1 MSLQDAYRR
10 FLADPKSAALAPDV
24 SLLYVTTTTRFDQ
37 ADAVRTH
44 LSQQQK
50 VVEKKSDEVISAIE
64 APGSLCLDVETT
76 LEFLT
81 GGGAYL
87 PSMDDN
93 FLADRVATFPT
104 VRCLSIRDAFL
115 PCTNRIQVHVVRF
128 NAHNQIQQVKLYW
141 DQGSLLKQIEVI
153 GSRGRNWP
161 IRDAKEQTRF
171 IKSGILSAPTDN
183 APAPAPFLPANAD
196 KPADENERPSSPG
209 KRRIKDPYAADSL
222 VDLLSPSKDRV
233 ESVHT
238 PRAPATGQPPPR
250 DIDELFV
257 RHDDDTPEPSPTRKP
272 VAPKAGVGRNYQP
285 SRIFNDSDK
294 PAEAAQPAKTVAP
307 KAGASHKFRQSR
319 IFDDDETV
327 AAEEPAKTV
336 APKAGASHKFKPSRI
351 FDDDETV
358 AAEEGKKPSTYRTN
372 PNRFSHF
379 EIGGDN
385 SEREAKPIPMRPK
398 SQHMAQ
404 WKFEDFVTPE
414 KPVRK
419 PRGQEICHFGWSDDE
434 VDGTPPA
441 KPHVPQPRRDA
452 QSHIQLT
459 DEMDDQNDNNSAAA
473 RANRSKASSIS
484 QNPLYQD
491 GDDGDAPNEP
501 DNNSKAPP
509 LSVVANGANR
519 KKDFDSHWSISD
531 ASPADESANTEN
543 KKPAGTDRLKA
554 VQMMA
559 PSWENYDQSP
569 QRPKAPAPRRAAR
582 SAIDRHWGFEDM

>member
-1 MSLQDAYRR
+1 MSLQDVYRR
-10 FLADPKSAALAPDV
+10 FLADPKSAALAPDI

-37 ADAVRTH
+37 ADAVLTH
-44 LSQQQK
+44 LSRQQK
-50 VVEKKSDEVISAIE
+50 IVEKKSNEVISAIE
-64 APGSLCLDVETT
+64 GPGSLCLDVETT

-104 VRCLSIRDAFL
+104 VHI
-115 PCTNRIQVHVVRF
+115 VRF
-128 NAHNQIQQVKLYW
+128 NAQNQIQQVKLYW

-161 IRDAKEQTRF
+161 IRDATEQTRF
-171 IKSGILSAPTDN
+171 IKSGILSTPADT
-183 APAPAPFLPANAD
+183 APAPTPFLPANAD
-196 KPADENERPSSPG
+196 KPSDENERPSSPG

-222 VDLLSPSKDRV
+222 VDLLSPGKDRV

-238 PRAPATGQPPPR
+238 PLAPATGQPPPR
-250 DIDELFV
+250 DIGELFV
-257 RHDDDTPEPSPTRKP
+257 AHDDDTPEPSPTRKP
-272 VAPKAGVGRNYQP
+272 IAPKAGAGRSYQP
-285 SRIFNDSDK
+285 SRIFNDNDET
-294 PAEAAQPAKTVAP
+294 AEAAQPAKTVAP
-307 KAGASHKFRQSR
+307 KAGAGRNYQPSR
-319 IFDDDETV
+319 IFNDSDETAE
-327 AAEEPAKTV
+327 AAQPAKTV
-336 APKAGASHKFKPSRI
+336 APKAGAGHKFRPSRI

-358 AAEEGKKPSTYRTN
+358 AAEEGKRPSTYRTN

-404 WKFEDFVTPE
+404 WKFDDFVTPE

-419 PRGQEICHFGWSDDE
+419 PHGQEIRHFGWSDDE

-452 QSHIQLT
+452 QTHIQLA
-459 DEMDDQNDNNSAAA
+459 DEIDDQNDNNSTAA
-473 RANRSKASSIS
+473 RAHRSKASSVS

-519 KKDFDSHWSISD
+519 KKDFDTHWNISD

-543 KKPAGTDRLKA
+543 RKPVGTDRLKA

-559 PSWENYDQSP
+559 PSWENYDESP

-582 SAIDRHWGFEDM
+582 SAIDRHWGFDDM